1 VHDLWGDAHDRTR
14 VPVRLGDIHHEAL
27 RLQASESGDAIVI
40 SGLLQWFLQWAFIG
54 GVFALVLTCLLL
66 TGCARRYPPVS
77 DLRTTGDTTSA
88 EESAAVKP

>member
-1 VHDLWGDAHDRTR
+1 
-14 VPVRLGDIHHEAL
+14 
-27 RLQASESGDAIVI
+27 VI

-66 TGCARRYPPVS
+66 TGCASMGRAQQDDEDKGHSLADRA